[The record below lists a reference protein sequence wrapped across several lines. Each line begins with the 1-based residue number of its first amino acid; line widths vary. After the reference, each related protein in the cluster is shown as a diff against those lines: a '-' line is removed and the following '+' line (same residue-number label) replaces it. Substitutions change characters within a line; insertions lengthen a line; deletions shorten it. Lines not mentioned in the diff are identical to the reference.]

1 MDIEIFHYTD
11 FFGSYVSKITQGGFI
26 IMVLLVIGAFGILYL
41 IRLPALLQKGYR
53 RDLAVFTVLM
63 SIAFVYSLLLAL
75 GVKLP
80 YIGTEI
86 TKLFK
91 TVFKIS

>member
-1 MDIEIFHYTD
+1 M
-11 FFGSYVSKITQGGFI
+11 KII
-26 IMVLLVIGAFGILYL
+26 LVITAFGILYL

-53 RDLAVFTVLM
+53 RDLVVFTIFM
-63 SIAFVYSLLLAL
+63 FIAFVYSFLLAL

-91 TVFKIS
+91 AIFKIS

>member
-1 MDIEIFHYTD
+1 M
-11 FFGSYVSKITQGGFI
+11 K
-26 IMVLLVIGAFGILYL
+26 VLLVIVIFGILYL

-53 RDLAVFTVLM
+53 RDLVAFTVFM
-63 SIAFVYSLLLAL
+63 SMAFVLSLLFVI

-80 YIGTEI
+80 FIGTEM

-91 TVFKIS
+91 ALFKIS